1 MKAIDKAAELILT
14 FGKVLAPLVVDEI
27 IKELK
32 EPEYSD
38 VHIPFWYAVKE
49 DLLNRQ

>member
-1 MKAIDKAAELILT
+1 MKSIDKAEELILT

-32 EPEYSD
+32 EPEYTD
-38 VHIPFWYAVKE
+38 IQFWYAVKE